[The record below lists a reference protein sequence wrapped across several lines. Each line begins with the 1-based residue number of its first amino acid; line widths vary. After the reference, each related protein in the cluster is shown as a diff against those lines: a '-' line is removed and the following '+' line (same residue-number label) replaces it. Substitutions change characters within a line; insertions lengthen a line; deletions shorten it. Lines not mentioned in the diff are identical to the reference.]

1 LALARANPAVTV
13 MPWIEQVPEGARL
26 RIREDA
32 GYVQTSTLLRDA
44 L

>member
-1 LALARANPAVTV
+1 
-13 MPWIEQVPEGARL
+13 MPWVEKTAEGPLL

-32 GYVQTSTLLRDA
+32 GYVQTSALLRDA